1 MKYLFSCMLAI
12 SALTGM
18 ALPKAAKQF
27 TLNGTLP
34 GRDGAWIYISYT
46 DANGKNARDSARLS
60 DSRFSLKG
68 VIAEPVRAYIFL
80 KTEKPEPNNS
90 VSLFIEPAV
99 MTIALE
105 PGAFDKAVVTGSPTQ
120 ADNQVLQGQMD
131 KVNKRWK
138 PITDTLT
145 KIGRKDNFKFQEYKN
160 WLLLPLFDEMREI
173 NVSFVMTHPDSYL
186 SASVLQF
193 YARELT
199 ADSVKVLYKGL
210 SPKVR
215 QSNMGKAII
224 ADLEKRKKGAPGIAA
239 PLFTS
244 TDINGKECSLAALKG
259 KYVLL
264 DFWGS
269 WCQPCRKLN
278 PHLKELYA
286 QYAPKGFEVV
296 GIAADDRTPDAWK
309 KAVAQDGLP
318 WPQVLLGDIGK
329 QYNIMEFPTQV
340 LIDPAGTIIT
350 RYGGADGEEHSAL
363 DKKLETVF
371 K

>member
-1 MKYLFSCMLAI
+1 ML
-12 SALTGM
+12 SVCALTGM
-18 ALPKAAKQF
+18 TQPKTAKQF
-27 TLNGTLP
+27 KLIGTLP
-34 GRDGAWIYISYT
+34 GRDGAWIYISYPDGT
-46 DANGKNARDSARLS
+46 GKYMRDSARVS
-60 DSRFSLKG
+60 GNHFSLKG
-68 VIAEPVRAYIFL
+68 AIKEPVRADIFL
-80 KTEKPEPNNS
+80 KTEKPEPNNYL
-90 VSLFIEPAV
+90 SLFIEPVV

-105 PGAFDKAVVTGSPTQ
+105 PGAFDKAVVTGSATQ
-120 ADNQVLQGQMD
+120 ADNQLLQRQMD

-138 PITDTLT
+138 TITDTLT
-145 KIGRKDNFKFQEYKN
+145 IIGRKDNFKFQEYKN

-173 NVSFVMTHPDSYL
+173 NVSFVMAHPDSYY

-193 YARELT
+193 YARELVV
-199 ADSVKVLYKGL
+199 DSVKTLYNGL
-210 SPKVR
+210 SARVR
-215 QSNMGKAII
+215 QSSMGKTIV
-224 ADLEKRKKGAPGIAA
+224 ADLEKRKKGVPGITA
-239 PLFTS
+239 PVFTS
-244 TDINGKECSLAALKG
+244 TDINGKECSLTALKG

-296 GIAADDRTPDAWK
+296 GVAADDRAPDAWK

-318 WPQVLLGDIGK
+318 WLQVLQGDIGK
-329 QYNIMEFPTQV
+329 QYNIMEYPTQV
-340 LIDPAGTIIT
+340 LIDPAGTIIA